1 MSLLRSK
8 PDASPGQQRIG
19 VLDIVRGFAL
29 CGVLLADIQPIAH
42 ATLAATTGPP
52 GAGYEWLRHVY
63 SRFFPIFSLLF
74 GVGFALLHRSAVTRA
89 DRPRLVLLR
98 RLLALGVAGTA
109 HLLLLWWGDILSTYA
124 VVGLLVLLPSTWLPR
139 WAVTGLGAAFLTT
152 AIVINDSRFIVV
164 PGLFLLGAALVRY
177 GVVDRV
183 EQSVRVPAVLGAA
196 FAVSMPFAAHLPL
209 TAAGLL
215 GAGLYVCVLLLLCR
229 TPLRPVLVAVFAPL
243 GRMAFTNYLTAT
255 VLVLAAARLVGGDAT
270 RWPVTTFLTV
280 AGSIITV
287 QWLWSTLW
295 LRAHRHGPLE
305 YLWRWATWLRRP

>member
-1 MSLLRSK
+1 MS
-8 PDASPGQQRIG
+8 DASPGQQRIG
-19 VLDIVRGFAL
+19 ALDIVRGFAL
-29 CGVLLADIQPIAH
+29 CGVLLANVHPIAH

-52 GAGYEWLRHVY
+52 GAEYQWLGHVY

-74 GVGFALLHRSAVTRA
+74 GIGFALLHRSAATRV

-98 RLLALGVAGTA
+98 RLLALGVAGAA
-109 HLLLLWWGDILSTYA
+109 HLLLWWGDILSTYA

-139 WAVTGLGAAFLTT
+139 WAVAGLGAAFLAT
-152 AIVINDSRFIVV
+152 ALITGDSRFVV
-164 PGLFLLGAALVRY
+164 VSGLFLLGAALVRY

-196 FAVSMPFAAHLPL
+196 FAVSLPFADHLPL

-215 GAGLYVCVLLLLCR
+215 GAGLYVCVLLLLCH
-229 TPLRPVLVAVFAPL
+229 TPLRPVLDAVFAPL

-270 RWPVTTFLTV
+270 TWPVTVFLAVT
-280 AGSIITV
+280 GSIISL
-287 QWLWSTLW
+287 QWLWSALW

-305 YLWRWATWLRRP
+305 HLWRWATWLRRP